1 MFIFEDVKLF
11 SQHIKTVKV
20 CGKEGGGVEMREREL
35 ICCFYLLKATLHADC
50 LKWSGLQP
58 VISS

>member
-20 CGKEGGGVEMREREL
+20 CGKEGGGVEMRERGSWSAVF
-35 ICCFYLLKATLHADC
+35 IC
-50 LKWSGLQP
+50 
-58 VISS
+58 

>member
-1 MFIFEDVKLF
+1 MFSLEDVKLF
-11 SQHIKTVKV
+11 SQHIKAMKV
-20 CGKEGGGVEMREREL
+20 CGKERLRGSLSAV
-35 ICCFYLLKATLHADC
+35 FYLLKATLHADC